1 MSKTSGGGYAQPS
14 ETGPVITSR
23 VTAEPAQHIPYSTAT
38 TTSSCTFC
46 GETGITFPHTCKVS
60 DINKIPDLTN
70 RFDPFEALD
79 IIMSFVQT
87 DTQLDKVFADTVRNL
102 VHALRAYIPEMKGY
116 KEPSSKVTKTAD
128 FVKGISSTT
137 GEDDFYGK

>member
-70 RFDPFEALD
+70 RFDPYEALD
-79 IIMSFVQT
+79 TIIERLEDIDAGLHESPDPMACIGR
-87 DTQLDKVFADTVRNL
+87 LADIRGE
-102 VHALRAYIPEMKGY
+102 VHALRAYI
-116 KEPSSKVTKTAD
+116 
-128 FVKGISSTT
+128 T
-137 GEDDFYGK
+137 GMER

>member
-23 VTAEPAQHIPYSTAT
+23 VTAEPAQYIPCSTGT
-38 TTSSCTFC
+38 SSSSCTFC

-70 RFDPFEALD
+70 RFDPYEALD
-79 IIMSFVQT
+79 TIIERVEDIEEQNHETPDVMACIGR
-87 DTQLDKVFADTVRNL
+87 LADIRGEVR
-102 VHALRAYIPEMKGY
+102 ALRAYI
-116 KEPSSKVTKTAD
+116 
-128 FVKGISSTT
+128 T
-137 GEDDFYGK
+137 GMEQ